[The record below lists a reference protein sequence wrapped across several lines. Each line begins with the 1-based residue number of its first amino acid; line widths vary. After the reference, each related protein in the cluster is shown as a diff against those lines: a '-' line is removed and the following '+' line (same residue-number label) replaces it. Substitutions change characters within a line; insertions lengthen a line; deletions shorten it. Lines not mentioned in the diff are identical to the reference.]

1 VPPEN
6 VIVVGAGLAGL
17 SCAFELIKRGCAVT
31 VLESRRVLGG
41 RTSTWNEDGMPVE
54 SGLHKFLGIYR
65 ALPALLEEAGVKIND
80 IIEWVDEL
88 QIHHPGGSNGR
99 FTTAPYRHP
108 LGTAA
113 SVFGNNA
120 LLPLGE
126 KAKLAAFGTA
136 GMARC
141 VKDPIEF
148 DTLSIAEY
156 AAEFGISQQVIEQV
170 LSTSTQAIL
179 FLPADRFSAYAA
191 FAPVVESVK
200 HGLTMRLGAFKG
212 GMTEVM
218 INPIARALRDRG
230 GIIRDNSPVRQLI
243 MENGRVV
250 GARLEKEEL
259 RADAVAVAVPL
270 KPAQQLLRPQ
280 FENNEW
286 FQPML
291 RLPSLSAA
299 TIQFELDAPLLPSD
313 HTNFSS
319 TSLCCFAEQSHTT
332 FSHIPGRLSA
342 ILYPPGDFVNLEPNE
357 VAERAYDDA
366 DKLGL
371 PLRKHS
377 QRYRIINHPHDF
389 YAMEPGTESL
399 RPDQR
404 TPIPGLALAG
414 DYTRQPFIASM
425 EGAVISGQR
434 AAEAIL
440 DRS

>member
-1 VPPEN
+1 VPHEN

-17 SCAFELIKRGCAVT
+17 SCAFELIERGCAVT
-31 VLESRRVLGG
+31 IVESRAVVGG
-41 RTSTWNEDGMPVE
+41 RAASWLEDGMAVE
-54 SGLHKFLGIYR
+54 SGLHKFLGVYR

-80 IIEWVDEL
+80 IIDWVDEL
-88 QIHHPGGSNGR
+88 HIHHPGGPNGR

-126 KAKLAAFGTA
+126 KAKLAAMGTA

-141 VKDPIEF
+141 IKDPLEF
-148 DTLSIAEY
+148 DKLSIAQY
-156 AAEFGISQQVIEQV
+156 AAEFGISHQVIQQV

-179 FLPADRFSAYAA
+179 FLSADRFSAYAA

-200 HGLTMRLGAFKG
+200 HGLTFRLGAFKG

-218 INPIARALRDRG
+218 INPIAEAIRDRG
-230 GIIRDNSPVRQLI
+230 GIIRDDSPVRKLVV
-243 MENGRVV
+243 ENGRVIGV
-250 GARLEKEEL
+250 RLEEEEL
-259 RADAVAVAVPL
+259 RADAIVLAVPL
-270 KPAQQLLRPQ
+270 KPAQGLLRPE
-280 FENNEW
+280 FESNDW

-299 TIQFELDAPLLPSD
+299 TIQFELDVNLLPTD

-319 TSLCCFAEQSHTT
+319 TGLCCFAEQSHTT
-332 FSHIPGRLSA
+332 FTHVAGRFSA
-342 ILYPPGDFVNLEPNE
+342 ILYPPGDFLSLGPIE

-371 PLRKHS
+371 PLRAHS
-377 QRYRIINHPHDF
+377 QRYRIVNHPHDF

-414 DYTRQPFIASM
+414 DYTRQPFLASM

-434 AAEAIL
+434 AAEAIV
-440 DRS
+440 DDG